1 MPSHIEGKASSA
13 DEVTIV
19 KKESFTKKVTGA
31 LFVRST
37 SLGERQN
44 SRKRRRGQLQ
54 ASGPMGRSG
63 QMSVGMVIDNEKQ
76 GATT

>member
-19 KKESFTKKVTGA
+19 KTDSLSKKVAGA
-31 LFVRST
+31 FFLRSAST
-37 SLGERQN
+37 DERQN

-63 QMSVGMVIDNEKQ
+63 QMSVGMVIDSEKQ